1 MPHCLPAS
9 VPAGMCA
16 CPGSRPIWPAMRTL
30 LVPVATTPCEK
41 PRGRVQPSGRIG
53 VEAIPDVLMIVVS
66 SWENEPPSSLGARH
80 AATTALLVAHE
91 GRRRRC
97 RSGSAFGGEQ
107 VLEPDREATNAH
119 AGGMPNRVGDGA
131 GCAGDG

>member
-1 MPHCLPAS
+1 
-9 VPAGMCA
+9 
-16 CPGSRPIWPAMRTL
+16 
-30 LVPVATTPCEK
+30 
-41 PRGRVQPSGRIG
+41 
-53 VEAIPDVLMIVVS
+53 MIVVS
-66 SWENEPPSSLGARH
+66 SWESEPTSSLGARH

-131 GCAGDG
+131 GGAGDGDLTDALDAERIDVAVVLMDEQR